1 MKLCKNCHTIHEED
15 VLECTH
21 CKMKGQLIPHNPAK
35 VSSKNNVKNLYRTC
49 RNCGTVDPGNG
60 HKCIRCNF
68 PLPSGGNEQMPNA
81 TETKIRKQQQN

>member
-1 MKLCKNCHTIHEED
+1 MKRCKNCHTIHEDE
-15 VLECTH
+15 VLECNH
-21 CKMKGQLIPHNPAK
+21 CNMKGQLIPYTPAK
-35 VSSKNNVKNLYRTC
+35 VQTKNNVKTLYRTC

-68 PLPSGGNEQMPNA
+68 PLPQIGIENTPQA